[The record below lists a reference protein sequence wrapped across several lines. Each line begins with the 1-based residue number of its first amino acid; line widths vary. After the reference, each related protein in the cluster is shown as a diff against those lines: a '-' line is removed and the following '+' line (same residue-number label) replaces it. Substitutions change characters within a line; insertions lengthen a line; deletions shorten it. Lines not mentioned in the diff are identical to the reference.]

1 MPAFLTIQ
9 PNECLLIPGG
19 LLGSGKITAK
29 KKKKKKK
36 LKKKDS
42 KNEYIQNSPFAW
54 NINFFLL
61 IRLLILWVVH

>member
-1 MPAFLTIQ
+1 MLAVWFPTNFGTFCT
-9 PNECLLIPGG
+9 E
-19 LLGSGKITAK
+19 AK
-29 KKKKKKK
+29 KKKKKKH

-42 KNEYIQNSPFAW
+42 KNESIQNFPFAW